1 MAKKIFT
8 SVENVDSME
17 AVVLAGGLGTRLR
30 HVVSDVP
37 KVLAPVGK
45 KPFLDIIL
53 TDLERKGFK
62 HIVLAVGYL
71 KEQIIRH
78 IENSGFDMQIDFSAE
93 EEPLG
98 TGGAIKRACGLC
110 ASKNVFVVNGDTF
123 FDVALSD
130 IIMFSLAHNADIT
143 VAAKKMID
151 FDRYGTL
158 SIDGD
163 FITGMREKMPCA
175 VGYINGG
182 IYCLRRD
189 FILSVPHEKF
199 SFERDVL
206 EKSYAHGRV
215 CAFISDG
222 YFIDIG
228 VPEDYERAKAELAY
242 ERRY

>member
-8 SVENVDSME
+8 SAEGME
-17 AVVLAGGLGTRLR
+17 AIVLAGGLGTRLR
-30 HVVSDVP
+30 QVVSDVP
-37 KVLAPVGK
+37 KVLAPVGDT
-45 KPFLDIIL
+45 PFLDIIL
-53 TDLERKGFK
+53 SDLSRKGVK
-62 HIVLAVGYL
+62 RVVLAVSYL

-78 IENSGFDMQIDFSAE
+78 IERNDFGIQTDFSVE

-98 TGGAIKRACGLC
+98 TGGAIKRACSLC
-110 ASKNVFVVNGDTF
+110 TAERVFVVNGDTF

-130 IIMFSLAHNADIT
+130 MMKFSLAHEADIT
-143 VAAKKMID
+143 VAAKKMTD

-158 SIDGD
+158 GIEGD
-163 FITGMREKMPCA
+163 FITGMKEKMPCP

-189 FILSVPHEKF
+189 FILNMPQEKF
-199 SFERDVL
+199 SFEKDVL
-206 EKSYAHGRV
+206 EKSYAHGNV

-228 VPEDYERAKAELAY
+228 VPEDYERAKSELAKI
-242 ERRY
+242 